1 MPAATIQVLLTSVII
16 TLTGL
21 LLFMGVQVILI
32 LREVHRAAKRLNKK
46 ESATELPSIQ
56 QSTVSVLQQLIKNQA
71 APVTQIDADAPPK
84 PTMFEQFSYETLSA
98 QTEVCA
104 SSQDTF
110 SHITAIR
117 ERGRQSDMTRVF
129 HRSGKPLV

>member
-1 MPAATIQVLLTSVII
+1 MPAATIQVLLTAVII

-21 LLFMGVQVILI
+21 LVFMGVQVILI
-32 LREVHRAAKRLNKK
+32 LHEVHRAAKKLHK
-46 ESATELPSIQ
+46 EPTAKLPT

-84 PTMFEQFSYETLSA
+84 PTMFEQLSYETLST
-98 QTEVCA
+98 QTEVCE

-117 ERGRQSDMTRVF
+117 ERGRESGNTRVF